1 MKNLLQRYGVTIAW
15 AALLFWL
22 SSIPNL
28 SFPIDVFSWDD
39 KIQHFLAYVPLGWLL
54 LRSIVWNKTASKR
67 DWWLAILIG
76 GLYGVSDEIH
86 QYFVA
91 GRFMDW
97 TDAVAD
103 TIGVSCGGWIF
114 LRWQQRRTSG
124 QQQTGAP
131 RAGKELSQIERD

>member
-1 MKNLLQRYGVTIAW
+1 MGA
-15 AALLFWL
+15 
-22 SSIPNL
+22 
-28 SFPIDVFSWDD
+28 
-39 KIQHFLAYVPLGWLL
+39 LL

-114 LRWQQRRTSG
+114 LRWQQCRTSG